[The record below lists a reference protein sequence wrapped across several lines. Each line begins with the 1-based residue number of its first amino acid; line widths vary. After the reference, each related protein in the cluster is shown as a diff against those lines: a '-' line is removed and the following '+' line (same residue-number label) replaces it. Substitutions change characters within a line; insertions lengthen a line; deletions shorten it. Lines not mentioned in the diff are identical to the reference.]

1 MTTNHDALP
10 HLDPVP
16 VLHLRRRRTL
26 HRVRILIE
34 DRRVVIRTACG
45 LDPTRDGF
53 TETFGVPTCTACQEA
68 ESR

>member
-1 MTTNHDALP
+1 MTNHDALP
-10 HLDPVP
+10 DLEPVP

-34 DRRVVIRTACG
+34 DHRVVIRTGCG

-53 TETFGVPTCTACQEA
+53 TETFGVPTCPACAEA